1 MPRQSQRLISCR
13 GCRSVSSS
21 YPPSAQHALFRLLS
35 SHLLDCLD
43 RIYVAEDVHGVL
55 EELGGLAVESGVD
68 DVAVLPDSGP
78 GNAHAAH
85 VHDLVYLA

>member
-1 MPRQSQRLISCR
+1 M
-13 GCRSVSSS
+13 
-21 YPPSAQHALFRLLS
+21 
-35 SHLLDCLD
+35 
-43 RIYVAEDVHGVL
+43 YVAEDTEYS